1 MKNRSHLKNVFWLN
15 VFVGA
20 SFKILKILESA
31 CGLRP
36 TKNIKSDGE
45 SGFAWKLGPAA
56 TLNQNTIFEKAS
68 KLLRTAA
75 VVLILLMTASVSA
88 EQNEVFIIKVADAIS
103 PGTAEF
109 IKTGIRTAEE
119 RAATAVIIELDTP
132 GGLAESMRLIVQNI
146 LASKVPI
153 AVFVSPSGARAASAG
168 VMITMAADVAAM
180 APGTNIG
187 AAHPVGAGGKDID
200 GKMSEKVINDMVAQA
215 KSVAEKR
222 GRNAQWVE
230 AAIRESV
237 SVTETEALEKNVIDL
252 VAQDIDDL
260 INQLN
265 GRELEG
271 KGVLD
276 LGDVKKV
283 FHEETLRTKI
293 LKTISNPNIAY
304 ILMMI
309 GLAGLYFELSHPG
322 AIFPGVIGGIA
333 LILAFFAL
341 QTLPINYAGVLLIV
355 LAIIFFIMEMK
366 ITSYGLLSVAGVV
379 SLLLGSLMLFEG
391 STSDM
396 KVSLQVLL
404 PTVILIS
411 GFFVAVASLV
421 FRAQISRP
429 TTGSKGL
436 VGEIGVVKKALR
448 PDGKVFVHGELWNA
462 RAKEPLDENVK
473 VRVVKVVNLV
483 LEVESLDEGATA

>member
-1 MKNRSHLKNVFWLN
+1 MKTRLFPIV
-15 VFVGA
+15 A
-20 SFKILKILESA
+20 
-31 CGLRP
+31 
-36 TKNIKSDGE
+36 
-45 SGFAWKLGPAA
+45 
-56 TLNQNTIFEKAS
+56 
-68 KLLRTAA
+68 
-75 VVLILLMTASVSA
+75 ILLFLFVATGVLA
-88 EQNEVFIIKVADAIS
+88 EQNEVYIIKVADAIS

-109 IKTGIRTAEE
+109 IKSGIKKAEE
-119 RAATAVIIELDTP
+119 NEAAVIIIELDTP

-146 LASKVPI
+146 LGSKVP
-153 AVFVSPSGARAASAG
+153 VVVYVSPSGARAASAG

-187 AAHPVGAGGKDID
+187 AAHPVGMGGKDID

-230 AAIRESV
+230 EAIRESV
-237 SVTETEALEKNVIDL
+237 SVTETEALKENIIDL
-252 VAQDIDDL
+252 IAENTDDL
-260 INQLN
+260 IKQLN
-265 GRELEG
+265 GREL
-271 KGVLD
+271 KDRGVLN
-276 LGDVKKV
+276 LAEVKKV
-283 FHEETLRTKI
+283 VLEETLRTKV

-333 LILAFFAL
+333 LILAFFAM
-341 QTLPINYAGVLLIV
+341 QTLPVNYAGILLII

-366 ITSYGLLSVAGVV
+366 ITSYGLLSVAGIV
-379 SLLLGSLMLFEG
+379 SLLLGSIMLFEG
-391 STSDM
+391 GTPDT
-396 KVSLQVLL
+396 KLSLRVLL
-404 PTVILIS
+404 TTVILIS

-421 FRAQISRP
+421 FRAQISKP
-429 TTGSKGL
+429 STGSKGL
-436 VGEIGVVKKALR
+436 VGEIGIVKKTLA
-448 PDGKVFVHGELWNA
+448 PEGKVFVHGELWKA

-483 LEVESLDEGATA
+483 LEVESVDEGANA